1 MGIRPRVSVARLATW
16 GPPIIGGMALAILGY
31 TAPFPS
37 ASLMAFFTL
46 LVALGQYLVI
56 FPFSTGGYQTVGP
69 MAMLPAIVMLGPVP
83 AAIVGALGVGIGNGL
98 LRRQPF
104 PATVFNMG
112 QRVLAILLA
121 GAAWTSLLTEQV
133 GFGPFP
139 PFPGESILPAV
150 LGAIGTYVLTSTVL
164 VDLYLAA
171 TRGQSFWKVASGNV
185 LWQTP
190 TSAVL
195 GASGLVIA
203 LLISGMLSLS
213 EINSLVPLL
222 LGSFIVLLYLLTT
235 LAGEAMAA
243 ARTAALFA
251 EVQKGRDELQA
262 LHESAQALSASLEL
276 PTVLEALVSIPV
288 RRFRCDRSAILL
300 IDPSGNLVVRAALG
314 DPAHVGRRV
323 ASGEGAEGRAAQ
335 DARPVLVRGTRSRA
349 DGSSAIEEGATLA
362 VPLVREG
369 RVIGVFSVGTTRPGA
384 LSERD
389 ERILTTLAGYA
400 AVAIE
405 NAQLYE
411 QTRRLAVSDGLTDLL
426 NHRAFREALDRE
438 VQHAREDGHPLS
450 LVMIEIDKFK
460 KYNDTYGHLRGDD
473 VLRLVARVLE
483 KEHRGLSDIVARYGG
498 DEFILG
504 LPNTSKTAAA
514 AMAERIRRAV
524 ETAPLIVDGKVTSVT
539 LSLGVAAFPEDADDT
554 DDLIDSA
561 DRRMYAAKESGG
573 NSVAMT
579 TIL

>member
-1 MGIRPRVSVARLATW
+1 VGTRPRVSATQLATW
-16 GPPIIGGMALAILGY
+16 GPPIIGGLALVILGY
-31 TAPFPS
+31 GAPFPS
-37 ASLMAFFTL
+37 ASLMALFTL
-46 LVALGQYLVI
+46 FIALGQFLVI

-83 AAIVGALGVGIGNGL
+83 AAIVAALGVGIGNGL
-98 LRRQPF
+98 LRRQTL
-104 PATVFNMG
+104 PATAFNMG

-121 GAAWTSLLTEQV
+121 GAAWTSLLSEQAA
-133 GFGPFP
+133 FGPLPVP
-139 PFPGESILPAV
+139 PETMLPAV
-150 LGAIGTYVLTSTVL
+150 LGAIGTYALTSTVL

-171 TRGQSFWKVASGNV
+171 TRRQPFWKVLRGNV

-190 TSAVL
+190 TSGVL

-203 LLISGMLSLS
+203 LLISGMLSPS

-222 LGSFIVLLYLLTT
+222 LGSFIVLLSLLTT
-235 LAGEAMAA
+235 LAGEATAA
-243 ARTAALFA
+243 SRTAALFA

-300 IDPSGNLVVRAALG
+300 MDPSGNLVVRAALG
-314 DPAHVGRRV
+314 DPAYVGRRV
-323 ASGEGAEGRAAQ
+323 SSGEGAEGRAAQ
-335 DARPVLVRGTRSRA
+335 ESRPVLVRATRSRA
-349 DGSSAIEEGATLA
+349 DGSSAVDEGATLA

-426 NHRAFREALDRE
+426 NHRAFREALTRE
-438 VQHAREDGHPLS
+438 VQRAHQHGHPLS
-450 LVMIEIDKFK
+450 LIMIEIDKFK

-498 DEFILG
+498 DEFILA
-504 LPNTSKTAAA
+504 LPNTPKTAAA

-524 ETAPLIVDGKVTSVT
+524 DTSPLIVDGKVTSVT
-539 LSLGVAAFPEDADDT
+539 LSLGVAAYPEDGDDT
-554 DDLIDSA
+554 DDLVDSA
-561 DRRMYAAKESGG
+561 DRRMYTAKESGG

-579 TIL
+579 TVL

>member
-1 MGIRPRVSVARLATW
+1 MRPRVSTVKLASW
-16 GPPIIGGMALAILGY
+16 GPPLVGGLALVFLGY
-31 TAPFPS
+31 GATFPS
-37 ASLMAFFTL
+37 APLMALFTL
-46 LVALGQYLVI
+46 LVTLGQYFVI

-83 AAIVGALGVGIGNGL
+83 AAIVSAAGVAIGNGL
-98 LRRQPF
+98 LRRQALS
-104 PATVFNMG
+104 ATAFNMG

-121 GAAWTSLLTEQV
+121 GTAWTSLLSEQAT
-133 GFGPFP
+133 FGVFP
-139 PFPGESILPAV
+139 PVPQSPMSTAV
-150 LGAIGTYVLTSTVL
+150 LGAVGTYALTSTVL

-171 TRGQSFWKVASGNV
+171 TRRESFWKVLRGNA

-203 LLISGMLSLS
+203 LLISGMLSPS

-235 LAGEAMAA
+235 LAGEATAA
-243 ARTAALFA
+243 SRTAALFA

-262 LHESAQALSASLEL
+262 LHESAQALGASLEL
-276 PTVLEALVSIPV
+276 STVLEALVSIPV

-300 IDPSGNLVVRAALG
+300 TNASGDLVVRAALG
-314 DPAHVGRRV
+314 DPAYVGRRV
-323 ASGEGAEGRAAQ
+323 SKGEGAEGRAAQ
-335 DARPVLVRGTRSRA
+335 EARPVLVRGPRSRP
-349 DGSSAIEEGATLA
+349 DGSAAADEGATLA
-362 VPLVREG
+362 VPLVRED

-411 QTRRLAVSDGLTDLL
+411 ETRRLAVSDGLTDLL
-426 NHRAFREALDRE
+426 NHRAFREAL
-438 VQHAREDGHPLS
+438 AREMHLARQNSHPLS
-450 LVMIEIDKFK
+450 LIMIEVDKFK
-460 KYNDTYGHLRGDD
+460 KYNDSYGHLRGDD

-483 KEHRGLSDIVARYGG
+483 KEHRGVSDIVARYGG
-498 DEFILG
+498 DEFILA
-504 LPNTSKTAAA
+504 LPNTPKTAAA

-524 ETAPLIVDGKVTSVT
+524 ETSPLIVDGKVTSVT
-539 LSLGVAAFPEDADDT
+539 LSLGVAAYPEDGDDADD
-554 DDLIDSA
+554 LVDSA

-573 NSVAMT
+573 NSVAMKT
-579 TIL
+579 VL